1 MRLRRLSAVLFLAAL
16 FLVGGVAEAF
26 AEQTLV
32 FFRHGEKPQGGYGQL
47 TCQGFNRSLKL
58 PAVLLGKYGTPTYL
72 YAPNP
77 AFRISDSAGRFYYD
91 RPLETLAPLAVK
103 LKKDIRSQFAYS
115 DIASLQHALIDPA
128 KDGTL
133 IFIAWEHLYLQQL
146 VQNIMNAYGG
156 HLVVPT
162 WPDSDYDSLFV
173 VRVNYGSA
181 ITAAFQIDHEGLNA
195 QVAQLTQCGF

>member
-1 MRLRRLSAVLFLAAL
+1 MRQRRVTTALLLFAML
-16 FLVGGVAEAF
+16 FVGSVGQAS

-32 FFRHGEKPQGGYGQL
+32 FFRHGEKPVGGYGVL
-47 TCQGFNRSLKL
+47 TCQGFNRSLAL
-58 PAVLLGKYGTPTYL
+58 PAKLLAKFGRPTFL

-91 RPLETLAPLAVK
+91 RPLETLTPLSVK
-103 LKKDIRSQFAYS
+103 LKLDIRSQFSYT
-115 DIASLQHALIDPA
+115 DIASMQNALITA
-128 KDGTL
+128 TKDNTT
-133 IFIAWEHLYLQQL
+133 IFIAWEHIYLQKL

-156 HLVVPT
+156 HLVVPS

-181 ITAAFQIDHEGLNA
+181 ITASFQHDFEGLNGRS
-195 QVAQLTQCGF
+195 TTCGF